1 MKQNT
6 LGGLVVIFFVCI
18 LAFSCGAICG
28 TAHIGE
34 EISKE
39 ILPTSLTRSSDILQ
53 VIDEKSFEP
62 SNITVKFQ
70 TETTVKP
77 VTKNTT
83 YKNSSNTSSSN
94 SSKKY
99 DYDDDTNNKH
109 NHSETLNNQ

>member
-6 LGGLVVIFFVCI
+6 LGGLVVILFVCI
-18 LAFSCGAICG
+18 LAFSFGAICG

-34 EISKE
+34 EVSKE
-39 ILPTSLTRSSDILQ
+39 ILPTSLTRSSDIIQ
-53 VIDEKSFEP
+53 VIDEKSFQP

-94 SSKKY
+94 SSKKT
-99 DYDDDTNNKH
+99 DYDDKNNKQD
-109 NHSETLNNQ
+109 NNGTTRNN